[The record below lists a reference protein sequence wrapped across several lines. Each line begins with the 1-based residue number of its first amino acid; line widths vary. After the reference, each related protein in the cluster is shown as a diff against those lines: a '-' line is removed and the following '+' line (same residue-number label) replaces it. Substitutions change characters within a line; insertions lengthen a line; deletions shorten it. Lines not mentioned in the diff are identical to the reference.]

1 MDEKKSIGMRN
12 KRMKIFQVDSFT
24 SKPFTGNPAGVCI
37 LSGNILDFDMLKIAN
52 EMNLPETAFL
62 KEKDGGYDLRWFTPQ
77 AEVELCGHAT
87 LASAH
92 VLWEIGALDP
102 DEVASFDTLSGRL
115 TAKKNGAWI
124 DLDFPAEFETN
135 ADAPVELTRALDVKL
150 KYVGKNRFDYLVEVE
165 SEEKVRDM
173 KPDFDLLK
181 KVSCRGVIVTSK
193 ADAGRY
199 DFVSRFFAPAI
210 GIDEDPVT
218 GSAHCCLGPYWESR
232 LNKSEFEAFQLSE
245 RGGVVRVKVVPGS
258 GRVTLSGRAVT
269 VIKGDLV
276 YGC

>member
-1 MDEKKSIGMRN
+1 MIN

-37 LSGNILDFDMLKIAN
+37 LSGNLFDFDMLKIAN

-62 KEKDGGYDLRWFTPQ
+62 QEKDGGYDLRWFTPQ

-87 LASAH
+87 LACAH
-92 VLWEIGALDP
+92 VLWEIGALDQ
-102 DEVASFDTLSGRL
+102 DEIASFDTLSGRL

-124 DLDFPAEFETN
+124 DLDFPAQYETN
-135 ADAPVELTRALDVKL
+135 IDAPVELIRALGVKL
-150 KYVGKNRFDYLVEVE
+150 EYVGKNRFDYLVEVE
-165 SEEKVRDM
+165 SEKKVRDM

-181 KVSCRGVIVTSK
+181 KVPCRGVIVTSK
-193 ADAGRY
+193 ADDGGY

-210 GIDEDPVT
+210 GVDEDHVT
-218 GSAHCCLGPYWESR
+218 GSAHCCLGPYWKSR
-232 LNKSEFEAFQLSE
+232 LKKSEFEAFQLSE

-258 GRVTLSGRAVT
+258 DRVTLSGRAVT
-269 VIKGDLV
+269 VIKGELV

>member
-1 MDEKKSIGMRN
+1 MRN

-37 LSGNILDFDMLKIAN
+37 LSGDIPDFEMLKIAN

-62 KEKDGGYDLRWFTPQ
+62 QEKNGGYDLRWFTPH

-92 VLWEIGALDP
+92 VLWEIGALDL
-102 DEVASFDTLSGRL
+102 DETASFDTHSGRL

-124 DLDFPAEFETN
+124 DLDFPAEYETK
-135 ADAPVELTRALDVKL
+135 ADAPVELTLALGVKPE
-150 KYVGKNRFDYLVEVE
+150 YVGKNRFDYLVEVE

-173 KPDFDLLK
+173 KPDFGLLK
-181 KVSCRGVIVTSK
+181 KVPCRGVIVTSK

-210 GIDEDPVT
+210 GVDEDPVT

-232 LNKSEFEAFQLSE
+232 LKRSEFEAFQLSE

-269 VIKGDLV
+269 VIKGELV

>member
-1 MDEKKSIGMRN
+1 MRN

-37 LSGNILDFDMLKIAN
+37 LSGNIPDFDMLKIAN

-62 KEKDGGYDLRWFTPQ
+62 QEKDGGYDLRWFTPQ

-102 DEVASFDTLSGRL
+102 DEIASFDTHSGRL

-124 DLDFPAEFETN
+124 DLDFPAEYETK
-135 ADAPVELTRALDVKL
+135 ADAPVELARALGVKL

-210 GIDEDPVT
+210 GVDEDPVT

-258 GRVTLSGRAVT
+258 GRVILGGRAVT
-269 VIKGDLV
+269 VIKGELV

>member
-1 MDEKKSIGMRN
+1 
-12 KRMKIFQVDSFT
+12 MKIFQVDSFT
-24 SKPFTGNPAGVCI
+24 SKPFAGNPAGVCI
-37 LSGNILDFDMLKIAN
+37 LTENIPDSDMLKIAK

-62 KEKDGGYDLRWFTPQ
+62 REKDAGYDLRWFTPE

-92 VLWEIGALDP
+92 VLWEAGDLGP
-102 DEVASFDTLSGRL
+102 DEIARFDTLSGRL
-115 TAKKNGAWI
+115 TAKKNGVWI
-124 DLDFPAEFETN
+124 EMDFPAEYETKV
-135 ADAPVELTRALDVKL
+135 DTLPELTRALGVEPE
-150 KYVGKNRFDYLVEVE
+150 YVGKNRFDYLVEVE

-173 KPDFDLLK
+173 EPDFDLLK

-193 ADAGRY
+193 ADTGRY

-210 GIDEDPVT
+210 GVDEDPVT

-232 LNKSEFEAFQLSE
+232 LKKSEFEAFQLSE
-245 RGGVVRVKVVPGS
+245 RGGVIRVKVVPGS
-258 GRVTLSGRAVT
+258 DQVILSGRAVT
-269 VIKGDLV
+269 VIKGELV

>member
-1 MDEKKSIGMRN
+1 MDEKKSAGMGN

-37 LSGNILDFDMLKIAN
+37 LSGNIPYFDMLKIAN

-62 KEKDGGYDLRWFTPQ
+62 QEKEGGYDLRWFTPQ

-102 DEVASFDTLSGRL
+102 YEIASFDTLSGRL
-115 TAKKNGAWI
+115 TAKKNDAWI
-124 DLDFPAEFETN
+124 DLDFPAEYETK
-135 ADAPVELTRALDVKL
+135 ADAPVELTQALDVKL

-210 GIDEDPVT
+210 GVDEDPVT

-258 GRVTLSGRAVT
+258 NRVILGGRAVT

>member
-1 MDEKKSIGMRN
+1 M
-12 KRMKIFQVDSFT
+12 
-24 SKPFTGNPAGVCI
+24 
-37 LSGNILDFDMLKIAN
+37 
-52 EMNLPETAFL
+52 
-62 KEKDGGYDLRWFTPQ
+62 
-77 AEVELCGHAT
+77 
-87 LASAH
+87 
-92 VLWEIGALDP
+92 
-102 DEVASFDTLSGRL
+102 
-115 TAKKNGAWI
+115 
-124 DLDFPAEFETN
+124 DFPAEYETN
-135 ADAPVELTRALDVKL
+135 ADAPVELTQALDVKL

-210 GIDEDPVT
+210 GVDEDPVT

-232 LNKSEFEAFQLSE
+232 LKKSEFEAFQLSE
-245 RGGVVRVKVVPGS
+245 RGGVVRVKVVPWS

-276 YGC
+276 YGY

>member
-1 MDEKKSIGMRN
+1 MRN

-37 LSGNILDFDMLKIAN
+37 LSGNIPDFDMLKIAN

-62 KEKDGGYDLRWFTPQ
+62 QEKDGGYDLRWFTPQ

-102 DEVASFDTLSGRL
+102 DETASFDTLSGRL

-124 DLDFPAEFETN
+124 DLDFPAEYETN
-135 ADAPVELTRALDVKL
+135 TEAPVELARALGVKL

-181 KVSCRGVIVTSK
+181 KVLCRGVIVTSK

-210 GIDEDPVT
+210 GVDEDPVT

-258 GRVTLSGRAVT
+258 GRVILGGRAVT
-269 VIKGDLV
+269 VIKGELV